1 MATNDLQDTSDKKE
15 AIENAVFSSPSSVV
29 SHRIVV
35 KLGGEIMLK
44 QASLDALARDMASL
58 VGSNLQPVSGRQ
70 RSKIQIVVVHGGGPQ
85 ADTLADRLGHTVRKV
100 AGRRVTDDD
109 ALEIAKMVYGG
120 SINLEILAALVRH
133 GARPVGLSGVDAN
146 MITVTRRP
154 PVMMRDP
161 ATGTEA
167 MVDFGHV
174 GDIEQVDLSLLDL
187 LLDQGYVPVV
197 ASLAADPQGNIYNVN
212 ADTIAQAL
220 AVALQADRLVLVT
233 NVPGIMLDPSD
244 PETIIKECDTS
255 RLHKLIAGGVI
266 SGGMLPKALNCIEA
280 IEAGVKAVQ
289 ILDGTGD
296 KSLLLDSINGKGVG
310 TVVVRGQ
317 GSGVRGQ

>member
-1 MATNDLQDTSDKKE
+1 MATNDPQDVSGKRE
-15 AIENAVFSSPSSVV
+15 AIEDAAFNLQSAIKSR
-29 SHRIVV
+29 RIVV
-35 KLGGEIMLK
+35 KLGGEIMLNH
-44 QASLDALARDMASL
+44 ASLDALARDMASL
-58 VGSNLQPVSGRQ
+58 VEGNQQPVSGRQ
-70 RSKIQIVVVHGGGPQ
+70 RSKIRIVVVHGGGPQ
-85 ADTLADRLGHTVRKV
+85 ADTLAARLGHTVRKV

-133 GARPVGLSGVDAN
+133 GARPVGISGVDAS
-146 MITVTRRP
+146 MITVIRRP

-174 GDIEQVDLSLLDL
+174 GDIKQVDLSLLDL
-187 LLDQGYVPVV
+187 LLDKGYVPVV
-197 ASLAADPQGNIYNVN
+197 ASLAADGQGNIYNVN
-212 ADTIAQAL
+212 ADTIAQGL
-220 AVALQADRLVLVT
+220 AVALQADTLVLVT

-244 PETIIKECDTS
+244 PETVLEQCDTG
-255 RLHKLIAGGVI
+255 RLRELIAEGVI

-289 ILDGTGD
+289 ILDGTGNR
-296 KSLLLDSINGKGVG
+296 SLLMDSINGKGVG
-310 TVVVRGQ
+310 TVVVR
-317 GSGVRGQ
+317 S

>member
-1 MATNDLQDTSDKKE
+1 
-15 AIENAVFSSPSSVV
+15 
-29 SHRIVV
+29 
-35 KLGGEIMLK
+35 
-44 QASLDALARDMASL
+44 
-58 VGSNLQPVSGRQ
+58 
-70 RSKIQIVVVHGGGPQ
+70 VHGGGPQ
-85 ADTLADRLGHTVRKV
+85 ADILAAKLGHAVRKV

-154 PVMMRDP
+154 PVMMRDS

-174 GDIEQVDLSLLDL
+174 GDIERVDTSLLGL
-187 LLDQGYVPVV
+187 LLDKGYVPVV
-197 ASLAADPQGNIYNVN
+197 ASLAADRQGNIYNVN
-212 ADTIAQAL
+212 ADTIAQAI

-244 PETIIKECDTS
+244 PGTLIQRCDTS
-255 RLHKLIAGGVI
+255 RLRELIAKGVI

-296 KSLLLDSINGKGVG
+296 KPLLLDSINGKGVG
-310 TVVVRGQ
+310 TVVVRG
-317 GSGVRGQ
+317 